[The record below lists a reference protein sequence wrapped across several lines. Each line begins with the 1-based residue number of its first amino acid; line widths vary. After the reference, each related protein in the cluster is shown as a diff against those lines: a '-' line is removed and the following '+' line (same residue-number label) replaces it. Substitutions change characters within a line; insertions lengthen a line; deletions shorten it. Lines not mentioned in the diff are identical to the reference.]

1 MSQLICVFD
10 TETTGF
16 PDWKQPSEAE
26 HQPHIVD
33 ICAQLYTPDG
43 ELVDSFEAMIKPDG
57 WVIPDEVAAIHGI
70 TTEMA
75 MAEGIP
81 ETEALLGFLGVWRQ
95 AGMRVAHNCSF
106 DDRILR
112 IGLMRFFDESTAD
125 AFKLG
130 PNYCTAINAKPI
142 CQLPPTERMKQT
154 SFRNQFKTPNLAEA
168 LMLLTGEELINA
180 HRARVDTE
188 ACAKVYF
195 ALQKLQNDVG

>member
-1 MSQLICVFD
+1 MSKLLCFFD
-10 TETTGF
+10 TETTGL
-16 PDWKQPSEAE
+16 PDWKSPSEAE

-33 ICAQLYTPDG
+33 ICALLYTPDG
-43 ELVDSFEAMIKPDG
+43 ELVDAFEAMIKPDG

-70 TTEMA
+70 TTDIA
-75 MAEGIP
+75 NACGID
-81 ETEALLGFLGVWRQ
+81 EAEALARFMAIHDQ

-112 IGLMRFFDESTAD
+112 IALMRFRGEQVAD

-130 PNYCTAINAKPI
+130 PSYCTAINAKPI

-168 LMLLTGEELINA
+168 LMLLTGEELVNA

-195 ALQKLQNDVG
+195 ALQKLQSAA